1 MAPRTIRSVLSL
13 LARVVI
19 AAPKRVLL
27 AVVLLTIVAA
37 GFGAGVAEH
46 LGAGGF
52 QDPSSQSARGVK
64 VLTEK
69 FGQGDMDLTFVVRS
83 EDSVLDPAAV
93 AAGRKLVDQLQSA
106 PHIGGVVS
114 PWDGSGRGAGL
125 VSADGRTA
133 IVIAQVS
140 GGENNAPKFGKAVA
154 DEVIGQRDGLTV
166 LAGGTAMVSS
176 EINEQSEKDMVTAEA
191 IALPLSLLVLI
202 WVFGGLFA
210 ALLPLVVG
218 GMAIVGTLG
227 MLRVITLFADVSIFA
242 LDLTTAMGLA
252 LAIDY
257 TLLLVSRY
265 REEYLLLGDRDEAL
279 RRAVAKAGRT
289 ILFSAC
295 TVFLAVGALAVFPMY
310 FLRSMAYAGC
320 GVVALAGLY
329 AVVVA
334 PAVIKLLGDR
344 IESLNIRT
352 LFRRKVDGRHVEV
365 PDVSKSLLYST
376 ATFVMRH
383 AVPCALAVVALLLIL
398 GSPFLSARFGLPDDR
413 VLPTSAQ
420 SRQVGDAL
428 RSEFPGNAATATS
441 IVIPDA
447 HGLTAADVTG
457 YATALSNVSGVVAVS
472 APDGSYVRGGVVGPP
487 LSPTAAKD
495 GSLWL
500 SVAIED
506 PSSDTK
512 SREELDRLRAVPVP
526 GGAEALFTGP
536 NQLNQDSVDEIVRQL
551 PLLLVLVATTTFVLI
566 FLLTGSLL
574 LPIKALVLNSLSLS
588 ATLGALV
595 WVFQE
600 GHLGGLG
607 TTATGTL
614 VADVMVFLL
623 ATAFGLSMDYEVFLL
638 SRIREHW
645 LASPQRTEDNSE
657 AVALG
662 IAGAGRVITAAA
674 ILMVI
679 VFAALSSG
687 QVSFMRMIGVGLA
700 LAVVVDATLVR
711 MVLVPAVMKL
721 AGKWN
726 WWAPA
731 PLVRLHDR
739 VGLSEGWP
747 ATVRRSG

>member
-1 MAPRTIRSVLSL
+1 MLSL

-27 AVVLLTIVAA
+27 AVGLLTII
-37 GFGAGVAEH
+37 AGVCGATVTEH
-46 LGAGGF
+46 LGAAGF
-52 QDPSSQSARGVK
+52 QDPSSESARGTK
-64 VLTEK
+64 VLTQK

-83 EDSVLDPAAV
+83 SGGGSVLEPAAV
-93 AAGRKLVDQLQSA
+93 TAGRKLVADLRATPQVS
-106 PHIGGVVS
+106 GVES
-114 PWDGSGRGAGL
+114 PWDGSPAGQGL
-125 VSADGRTA
+125 LSADRRTA
-133 IVIAQVS
+133 VVIAQIT
-140 GGENNAPKFGKAVA
+140 GGENEAPKNGKDVA
-154 DEVIGQRDGLTV
+154 DTVTGERDGLTV
-166 LAGGTAMVSS
+166 LAGGTAMVSA
-176 EINEQSEKDMVTAEA
+176 EINEQSEKDLLIAEA

-202 WVFGGLFA
+202 WVFGGVFA

-227 MLRVITLFADVSIFA
+227 MLRAITLFADVSIFA

-265 REEYLLLGDRDEAL
+265 REEYRLVGDRDEAL

-334 PAVIKLLGDR
+334 PAVITLLGDR

-352 LFRRKVDGRHVEV
+352 AIGWETADADIRHSV
-365 PDVSKSLLYST
+365 LYRT

-383 AVPCALAVVALLLIL
+383 AIPCALAVIALLLIL
-398 GSPFLSARFGLPDDR
+398 GGPFLSARFGLPDDR
-413 VLPTSAQ
+413 VLPATAQ
-420 SRQVGDAL
+420 SRQVGDTL
-428 RSEFPGNAATATS
+428 RAEFPGNAAVATS

-447 HGLTAADVTG
+447 RSLTDSDIAA
-457 YATALSNVSGVVAVS
+457 YAAALSNVPGAVAVS
-472 APDGSYVRGGVVGPP
+472 APKGSYVQGRVVGPP
-487 LSPTAAKD
+487 LLPTAVKD
-495 GSLWL
+495 GSLWI
-500 SVAIED
+500 SVAIEH
-506 PSSDTK
+506 PSSDSL
-512 SREELDRLRAVPVP
+512 SRAELDRLRAVPVP
-526 GGAEALFTGP
+526 HSAEALFTGA
-536 NQLNQDSVDEIVRQL
+536 NQLNQDSVDEIVRLL
-551 PLLLVLVATTTFVLI
+551 PTVLLLIAVTTFVLI

-574 LPIKALVLNSLSLS
+574 LPVKALVLNTLSLS

-607 TTATGTL
+607 TTPTGTL
-614 VADVMVFLL
+614 VADVLVFLF

-645 LASPQRTEDNSE
+645 LETGNNDE

-687 QVSFMRMIGVGLA
+687 QVAFMRMVGVGLA

-731 PLVRLHDR
+731 PLATLHTH
-739 VGLSEGWP
+739 VGISE
-747 ATVRRSG
+747 SG

>member
-1 MAPRTIRSVLSL
+1 MKA
-13 LARVVI
+13 
-19 AAPKRVLL
+19 
-27 AVVLLTIVAA
+27 
-37 GFGAGVAEH
+37 
-46 LGAGGF
+46 
-52 QDPSSQSARGVK
+52 
-64 VLTEK
+64 
-69 FGQGDMDLTFVVRS
+69 
-83 EDSVLDPAAV
+83 
-93 AAGRKLVDQLQSA
+93 DQ
-106 PHIGGVVS
+106 V
-114 PWDGSGRGAGL
+114 
-125 VSADGRTA
+125 T
-133 IVIAQVS
+133 
-140 GGENNAPKFGKAVA
+140 GE
-154 DEVIGQRDGLTV
+154 RDGLTV
-166 LAGGTAMVSS
+166 LAGGTAMVTS
-176 EINEQSEKDMVTAEA
+176 EINEQSEKDLLIAEI
-191 IALPLSLLVLI
+191 IALPLTLLVLI

-218 GMAIVGTLG
+218 VMAIAGTLG
-227 MLRVITLFADVSIFA
+227 MLRGITLFADVSIFA

-265 REEYLLLGDRDEAL
+265 REEYVLIGDRDEAL
-279 RRAVAKAGRT
+279 RRAMAKAGRT

-320 GVVALAGLY
+320 GVVARAGLY
-329 AVVVA
+329 AIVVA

-344 IESLNIRT
+344 IEALNIRT
-352 LFRRKVDGRHVEV
+352 LLRREPTNQDIRQ
-365 PDVSKSLLYST
+365 SFLYST
-376 ATFVMRH
+376 AKFAMRH
-383 AVPCALAVVALLLIL
+383 AIPCTLAVVALLLIL
-398 GSPFLSARFGLPDDR
+398 GAPFLSARFGLPDDR
-413 VLPTSAQ
+413 VLPTSAE
-420 SRQVGDAL
+420 SRQVGDTL
-428 RSEFPGNAATATS
+428 RSDFPGNTATATS

-447 HGLTAADVTG
+447 EGLSDDDVAG
-457 YATALSNVSGVVAVS
+457 YAAALSNVPGAVAVS
-472 APDGSYVRGGVVGPP
+472 TPGGSYVDGRAVGPP
-487 LSPTAAKD
+487 LLPTAAED

-500 SVAIED
+500 SVAIEN
-506 PSSDTK
+506 PSSDAL
-512 SREELDRLRAVPVP
+512 SREELDRLRAVAVP
-526 GGAEALFTGP
+526 DGAEALFTGA
-536 NQLNQDSVDEIVRQL
+536 NELNQDSVDEIVRLL
-551 PLLLVLVATTTFVLI
+551 PVVLLLIAITTFILI

-574 LPIKALVLNSLSLS
+574 LPVKALVLNTLSLS

-607 TTATGTL
+607 TTVTGTL
-614 VADVMVFLL
+614 VADVLVFLF

-645 LASPQRTEDNSE
+645 LASPQRSEDNAE

-700 LAVVVDATLVR
+700 LAVAVDATLVR

-721 AGKWN
+721 AGQWN

-731 PLVRLHDR
+731 PLAKLHTKI
-739 VGLSEGWP
+739 GLSEG
-747 ATVRRSG
+747 

>member
-1 MAPRTIRSVLSL
+1 MLSRMA
-13 LARVVI
+13 I

-27 AVVLLTIVAA
+27 AAVLLTVVAG
-37 GFGAGVAEH
+37 GFGGGVAEH
-46 LGAGGF
+46 LGAAGF
-52 QDPSSQSARGVK
+52 QDPSSQSARGMA

-83 EDSVLDPAAV
+83 PGNVLDPAA
-93 AAGRKLVDQLQSA
+93 ARAGRNLVEELRSA
-106 PHIGGVVS
+106 PLISGVVS
-114 PWDGSGRGAGL
+114 PWDDAARSAGL
-125 VSADGRTA
+125 ISEDGRTA
-133 IVIAQVS
+133 VVIAQIT
-140 GGENNAPKFGKAVA
+140 GGENNAPKYGKAVA
-154 DEVIGQRDGLTV
+154 DQVSGERDGLTV

-176 EINEQSEKDMVTAEA
+176 EINEQSEKDLLIAEA
-191 IALPLSLLVLI
+191 IALPLTLAVLI

-218 GMAIVGTLG
+218 GMAIAGTLG
-227 MLRVITLFADVSIFA
+227 MLRGITLFTDVSIFA

-265 REEYLLLGDRDEAL
+265 REEHALIGDRDEAL
-279 RRAVAKAGRT
+279 RRAVATAGRT
-289 ILFSAC
+289 ILFSTC

-329 AVVVA
+329 AIVVA

-352 LFRRKVDGRHVEV
+352 LLRRERKDQDIRQ
-365 PDVSKSLLYST
+365 SFLYSIT
-376 ATFVMRH
+376 KFTMRH
-383 AVPCALAVVALLLIL
+383 AVPCALVVLALLLIL
-398 GSPFLSARFGLPDDR
+398 GAPFLSARFGLPDDR
-413 VLPTSAQ
+413 VLPTSAE
-420 SRQVGDAL
+420 SRQVGDTL
-428 RSEFPGNAATATS
+428 RSEFPGNTAMVTS

-447 HGLTAADVTG
+447 DGLSDDDVAG
-457 YATALSNVSGVVAVS
+457 YAAALSNVAGAVAVS
-472 APDGSYVRGGVVGPP
+472 APSGSYVDGRAVGPP
-487 LSPTAAKD
+487 LLPTAAAD

-500 SVAIED
+500 SVAIEN
-506 PSSDTK
+506 PSSDAQ

-526 GGAEALFTGP
+526 DDAEALFTGA
-536 NQLNQDSVDEIVRQL
+536 NELNQDSVDEIVRLL
-551 PLLLVLVATTTFVLI
+551 PVVLILVATTTFILI

-574 LPIKALVLNSLSLS
+574 LPVKTLVLNTLSLS

-595 WVFQE
+595 WIFQE

-607 TTATGTL
+607 TAATGTL
-614 VADVMVFLL
+614 VADVLVFLF

-645 LASPQRTEDNSE
+645 LASPQRPEDNDE

-700 LAVVVDATLVR
+700 LAVMVDATLVR

-721 AGKWN
+721 AGQWN

-731 PLVRLHDR
+731 PLAKLHAKI
-739 VGLSEGWP
+739 GLSEG
-747 ATVRRSG
+747 

>member
-1 MAPRTIRSVLSL
+1 M
-13 LARVVI
+13 LARMVI

-27 AVVLLTIVAA
+27 VVVLVTVVAG
-37 GFGAGVAEH
+37 GFGGGVAEH
-46 LGAGGF
+46 LGAAGF
-52 QDPSSQSARGVK
+52 QDPGSQSARGMQ

-69 FGQGDMDLTFVVRS
+69 FGQGDMDVTFVVRS
-83 EDSVLDPAAV
+83 PGNVLDPAAV
-93 AAGRKLVDQLQSA
+93 RAGRGLVEELRNA
-106 PHIGGVVS
+106 PHISGVVS
-114 PWDGSGRGAGL
+114 PWDGSVRDAGL
-125 VSADGRTA
+125 VSEDGKTA
-133 IVIAQVS
+133 VVIAQVS
-140 GGENNAPKFGKAVA
+140 GGENNAPEYGKAVA
-154 DEVIGQRDGLTV
+154 DQVAGERDGLTV

-176 EINEQSEKDMVTAEA
+176 EINEQSEKDLLIAEA
-191 IALPLSLLVLI
+191 IALPLTLVVLI

-210 ALLPLVVG
+210 ALLPLLVG
-218 GMAIVGTLG
+218 GMAIAGTLG
-227 MLRVITLFADVSIFA
+227 MLRGITLFTDVSIFA

-265 REEYLLLGDRDEAL
+265 REEYVLLGNRDEAL
-279 RRAVAKAGRT
+279 RRAMAKAGRT

-329 AVVVA
+329 AIVVA

-352 LFRRKVDGRHVEV
+352 LLRRE
-365 PDVSKSLLYST
+365 PKSQDIRQSFLYST
-376 ATFVMRH
+376 TQFAMRH
-383 AVPCALAVVALLLIL
+383 AIPCALAVVALLLIL
-398 GSPFLSARFGLPDDR
+398 GAPFLSARFGLPDDR
-413 VLPTSAQ
+413 VLPTSTE
-420 SRQVGDAL
+420 SRQVGDTL
-428 RSEFPGNAATATS
+428 RSEFPANTAMATS
-441 IVIPDA
+441 IVIPHAD
-447 HGLTAADVTG
+447 GLSDEEVAG
-457 YATALSNVSGVVAVS
+457 YAAALSNVPGAVAVS
-472 APDGSYVRGGVVGPP
+472 APGGSYVDGRAVGPP
-487 LSPTAAKD
+487 LLPTAAED

-500 SVAIED
+500 SVAIEN
-506 PSSDTK
+506 PSSDAQ
-512 SREELDRLRAVPVP
+512 SRAELDRLRAVPVP
-526 GGAEALFTGP
+526 DGAEALFTGA
-536 NQLNQDSVDEIVRQL
+536 NELNQDSVDEIVRLL
-551 PLLLVLVATTTFVLI
+551 PVVLLLIAITTFILI

-574 LPIKALVLNSLSLS
+574 LPVKALVLNTLSLS

-607 TTATGTL
+607 TTPTGTL
-614 VADVMVFLL
+614 VADVLVFLF

-645 LASPQRTEDNSE
+645 LASPRRVEDNAE

-700 LAVVVDATLVR
+700 LAVLVDATLVR

-721 AGKWN
+721 AGRWN

-731 PLVRLHDR
+731 PLAKLHTK
-739 VGLSEGWP
+739 VGLSEG
-747 ATVRRSG
+747 